1 MTVADAGH
9 DTSEFA
15 PGGLVQVRDETWMV
29 SAVENTVDGFL
40 LTVRG
45 VTPLVEG
52 TTARFYDSI
61 DTIVPFRPE
70 DTKVVADTSS
80 RYVDSRLW
88 LESMLRKT
96 SLPVSSQDLTVTPHV
111 LADSL
116 SYQREAVSKA
126 LDRNRLRARLLIA
139 DAVGLGKTLEIGM
152 ILSEL
157 IRRGKGRRI
166 LVVTPRH
173 VLEQMQH
180 EMWTRFSIPFV
191 RLDSEGV
198 QLVKQKLP
206 ATRNPFTF
214 FEKVIVSMDTLK
226 QDRFVQDLRKHH
238 WDAVVIDESHNVTN
252 HSTQNHQLARTVA
265 PNTDALIL
273 ASATPHNGR
282 KESFANQLSL
292 LEPSSVSPEGEVTQE
307 AIENLMIRRHRY
319 SDSVKAAVEE
329 DWAERQEPN
338 NVLAEPSPE
347 EHAVAVEIALTWTHP
362 SGGKAP
368 TTGRGSQLFPWTL
381 AKSFLSSPLALH
393 ETIETRLKNLA
404 AQPEDATAGERSA
417 LERLRDLN
425 AECMPEG
432 QSPKSGKYRA
442 LVRQLTEQGVSPKS
456 TERAVIFAERV
467 PTLNWLRTHLMKD
480 LKLKENQVAV
490 MHGGLTDTE
499 QQALVE
505 SFKQASSPIR
515 VLVTGDVASEGVNL
529 HRQCHELIHY
539 DIPWSLIRIEQ
550 RNGRIDR
557 YGQTHPPRIT
567 TLLLA
572 LTDVEGF
579 TGDIRVFTRLLERE
593 REAHEKL
600 GDVASIMGK
609 YSGDAEEKSITQV
622 LRGQAEFDDV
632 VPTVEKVQETTDDL
646 FLQLMGQGVED
657 SQEPPAD
664 EDQEPENTENHI
676 VDLDHSGLFSSP
688 ADYLLTGLV
697 QLYVEPSR
705 APEAGGVNLSVERN
719 NVGEVQTISLTPSLD
734 LRQRLNALP
743 QSYVEE
749 RGVTQNLRLT
759 PSKSIANGR
768 LEAALADSA
777 GSSWPDTHY
786 LAPLHP
792 VLDWLA
798 DRSLATLGRGEIF
811 AIRGDVQW
819 PTVLT
824 LSTMTN
830 RRGENI
836 TVAFHRVEFM
846 WGQAMVQTVTAP
858 KELFTD
864 IGLDKDSLGH
874 RVDRPDQYQPLIP
887 QAVDQVREYMRT
899 NVEAAVATEAQ
910 ERVQRWVNQLEEW
923 TEAAERGRG
932 QTALFKDS
940 RLAVSAERRLA
951 ENMMP
956 DRTFVRPLLVVVPS
970 EGN

>member
-1 MTVADAGH
+1 MSVADAEH
-9 DTSEFA
+9 DASEFA
-15 PGGLVQVRDETWMV
+15 PGALVQVRDETWVV
-29 SAVENTVDGFL
+29 SSVENTADGPL

-52 TTARFYDSI
+52 TTARFFSSI
-61 DTIVPFRPE
+61 DTISAFRPE
-70 DTKVVADTSS
+70 DTRLVADTSS
-80 RYVDSRLW
+80 HYVDSRLW

-96 SLPVSSQDLTVTPHV
+96 SLPVSSQDLAVVPHV
-111 LADSL
+111 LADPL
-116 SYQREAVSKA
+116 GYQREAVSKA
-126 LDRNRLRARLLIA
+126 LDPDRLRARLLIA

-152 ILSEL
+152 ILAEL

-198 QLVKQKLP
+198 QMVKQKLP

-226 QDRFVQDLRKHH
+226 QDRFVQDLRKHY

-252 HSTQNHQLARTVA
+252 HSTQNHQLARTLA

-292 LEPSSVSPEGEVTQE
+292 LEPSSVSPDGEVTQE
-307 AIENLMIRRHRY
+307 AIDNLMIRRHRY
-319 SDSVKAAVEE
+319 SPSVKAAVAD

-338 NVLAEPSPE
+338 NILAEPSQE
-347 EHAVAVEIALTWTHP
+347 EHAVAVEIAQTWTHP
-362 SGGKAP
+362 ASGQP
-368 TTGRGSQLFPWTL
+368 PVTGRGSKLFPWTL
-381 AKSFLSSPLALH
+381 AKSFLSSPLALQ
-393 ETIETRLKNLA
+393 ETLEARIKSLA
-404 AQPEDATAGERSA
+404 GKEEDSNAERQA

-425 AECMPEG
+425 AACMPEG
-432 QSPKSGKYRA
+432 RTPQSGKYRA
-442 LVRQLTEQGVSPKS
+442 LVKQLTEQGVSPRS
-456 TERAVIFAERV
+456 PERAVVFAERV
-467 PTLNWLRTHLMKD
+467 PTLTWLRENLMKD
-480 LKLKENQVAV
+480 LKLKENQIAV

-499 QQALVE
+499 QQRLVD

-593 REAHEKL
+593 REAHTKL
-600 GDVASIMGK
+600 GDVASIMGQ
-609 YSGDAEEKSITQV
+609 YSGDAEEKLITQV
-622 LRGQAEFDDV
+622 LQGQTGFDNV
-632 VPTVEKVQETTDDL
+632 VPSVETVKQDTDDL
-646 FLQLMGQGVED
+646 FTQFLALSADAEQDVDNNPSQQLEGD
-657 SQEPPAD
+657 ASQP
-664 EDQEPENTENHI
+664 
-676 VDLDHSGLFSSP
+676 VDLDHTGLFSSP
-688 ADYLLTGLV
+688 ADYLLDGLV
-697 QLYVEPSR
+697 RLYTEPERS
-705 APEAGGVNLSVERN
+705 PEAGGVSLSVERN
-719 NVGEVQTISLTPSLD
+719 NVDEVQSITLKPSPD
-734 LRQRLNALP
+734 LRSRFAALP

-749 RGVTQNLRLT
+749 RGVTQQLRLT
-759 PSKSIANGR
+759 PSKTIADGR
-768 LEAALADSA
+768 LAAALADTV

-786 LAPLHP
+786 LSPLHP

-798 DRSLATLGRGEIF
+798 DRSLATLERGEIF
-811 AIRGDVQW
+811 VVQGNVQS

-824 LSTMTN
+824 LSTTTN

-836 TVAFHRVEFM
+836 SVAFLTVEFL
-846 WGQAMVQTVTAP
+846 WGHATVTPFESPAAMFASIDLNP
-858 KELFTD
+858 Q
-864 IGLDKDSLGH
+864 SLGH
-874 RVDRPDQYQPLIP
+874 RVDRPEQYQPLIP
-887 QAVDQVREYMRT
+887 QAIDQIRNHLESLITPAVR
-899 NVEAAVATEAQ
+899 VEAEARV
-910 ERVQRWVNQLEEW
+910 ERWAKQLEEW
-923 TEAAERGRG
+923 SESASQRQG
-932 QTALFKDS
+932 QRALFRDS
-940 RLAVSAERRLA
+940 QLAVSAERRLA
-951 ENMMP
+951 DTMMP
-956 DRTFVRPLLVVVPS
+956 DRTYVRPLLVVVPP
-970 EGN
+970 EGD